1 MPPHYS
7 ISSAGDFHP
16 EMPGSKDEQDG
27 YDLGRNTENPGWGQH
42 AHNEGVGKDH
52 LCAHLGKDCATDVV
66 KDRKPFDDHAKE
78 VAGEKNNGNAH
89 AKSEEEQ
96 EKVSWDAPATASI
109 LSKDMVMLAI
119 TRIFTAWPVLEI
131 PSSTDVAP
139 VLRTRRVT
147 AR

>member
-96 EKVSWDAPATASI
+96 EKVSLGCTRNSQHIVQRHGDVGNYENFYS
-109 LSKDMVMLAI
+109 LAGI
-119 TRIFTAWPVLEI
+119 GDPFIHGRCAG
-131 PSSTDVAP
+131 SQD
-139 VLRTRRVT
+139 
-147 AR
+147 